1 MTLRVWLAIGLIAG
15 ALDSSAAVVAD
26 ALQPAATWTLPDIEK
41 LPNDTD
47 GQLIRL
53 GRDLTVATFAH
64 IGPNVANRSKRYA
77 GNNLSCQSCHL
88 EAGTK
93 KYGLPFVGVSG
104 DFPQYR
110 AREGR
115 IGTLEDRVNGC
126 MTRSMNGRALP
137 DDSTE
142 MRAFIAYIEFL
153 SMDGKQDGR
162 GSTKLPEL
170 NRAADPLHGKAIYA
184 QICVACHGP
193 DGQGKWRKGAAGGY
207 EFPPLWGRD
216 SFNDGA
222 GMNRLI
228 SAAAFI
234 HSNMPN
240 GTNWQAPAL
249 SVEDSWDVAA
259 YVISKQRPRKADLDQ
274 DFPKRLEKPADAS
287 YGPFADGFPLEQ
299 HRFGPFDPIR
309 AKIKELGAAQPR

>member
-1 MTLRVWLAIGLIAG
+1 MILRLWLAVALIAFGCSG
-15 ALDSSAAVVAD
+15 ALAEPANWAV
-26 ALQPAATWTLPDIEK
+26 PDIDK
-41 LPNDTD
+41 LPNDAD
-47 GQLIRL
+47 GQLVRL
-53 GRDLTVATFAH
+53 GRDLTVATYAH
-64 IGPNVANRSKRYA
+64 IGPHVADRSKRYA
-77 GNNLSCQSCHL
+77 GNDLSCQSCHL

-93 KYGLPFVGVSG
+93 KYGLPFVGVFG

-115 IGTLEDRVNGC
+115 IGTLQDRVNGC

-142 MRAFIAYIEFL
+142 MRAFVAYIKFL
-153 SMDGKQDGR
+153 STGGKQDGR
-162 GSTKLPEL
+162 GSAKLPEL
-170 NRAADPLHGKAIYA
+170 ARAADPVHGLTIYA
-184 QICVACHGP
+184 QICVACHGA
-193 DGQGKWRKGAAGGY
+193 DGQGKRRPGAGAGY
-207 EFPPLWGRD
+207 EFPPLWGGD

-240 GTNWQAPAL
+240 GTTWQAPAL
-249 SVEDSWDVAA
+249 SAEDSWDVAA
-259 YVISKQRPRKADLDQ
+259 YVVSQGRPRKADLDQ
-274 DFPKRLEKPADAS
+274 DFPKRLEKPVDAS
-287 YGPFADGFPLEQ
+287 YGPFADGFPAEQ

-309 AKIKELGAAQPR
+309 AKIKEMGTAQPR

>member
-1 MTLRVWLAIGLIAG
+1 MISRLWLAVGLII
-15 ALDSSAAVVAD
+15 AAVGFGAPSAVA
-26 ALQPAATWTLPDIEK
+26 AASWTIPDIDT
-41 LPNDTD
+41 LPNDAD

-53 GRDLTVATFAH
+53 GRDLTVATYAH
-64 IGPNVANRSKRYA
+64 IGPHVADRSKRYA

-93 KYGLPFVGVSG
+93 RYGLPFVGVFG

-126 MTRSMNGRALP
+126 MTRSMNGRPLP

-142 MRAFIAYIEFL
+142 MRAFVAYIKFL
-153 SMDGKQDGR
+153 STGGKQDGR
-162 GSTKLPEL
+162 GSAKLAEL
-170 NRAADPLHGKAIYA
+170 ARAADPVHGKAIYA

-193 DGQGKWRKGAAGGY
+193 DGQGKRRPGVATGY
-207 EFPPLWGRD
+207 EFPPSWGRD

-240 GTNWQAPAL
+240 GTTWQAPAL
-249 SVEDSWDVAA
+249 STEDSWDVAA
-259 YVISKQRPRKADLDQ
+259 YVISQGRPRKADLDQ

-287 YGPFADGFPLEQ
+287 YGPFADGFPVEQ

-309 AKIKELGAAQPR
+309 AKIKELAAVPAH

>member
-1 MTLRVWLAIGLIAG
+1 MIFRLWLAVALIVAVVGLIH
-15 ALDSSAAVVAD
+15 SSAVAAD
-26 ALQPAATWTLPDIEK
+26 SWTVPDIDTLPDDADGK
-41 LPNDTD
+41 LV
-47 GQLIRL
+47 RL
-53 GRDLTVATFAH
+53 GRELTVATYAH
-64 IGPNVANRSKRYA
+64 IGPRVADKSERYA

-93 KYGLPFVGVSG
+93 RYGLPFVGVFG

-115 IGTLEDRVNGC
+115 VGTLEDRVNGC

-142 MRAFIAYIEFL
+142 MRAFVAYIRFL
-153 SMDGKQDGR
+153 SSGGKQDGR
-162 GSTKLPEL
+162 GSAKLPEL
-170 NRAADPLHGKAIYA
+170 TRAADPVHGKAIYA
-184 QICVACHGP
+184 HICVACHGP
-193 DGQGKWRKGAAGGY
+193 DGQGKRLPGAAAGY

-222 GMNRLI
+222 GMSRLI

-240 GTNWQAPAL
+240 GTTWQAPAV
-249 SVEDSWDVAA
+249 SPDDSWDVAA
-259 YVISKQRPRKADLDQ
+259 YVVSRQRPRKAGLDQ
-274 DFPKRLEKPADAS
+274 DFPMRSEKPADAA
-287 YGPFADGFPLEQ
+287 YGPFADGFPARQ
-299 HRFGPFDPIR
+299 HRFGPFAPIR
-309 AKIKELGAAQPR
+309 ARLKELIGPQAH

>member
-1 MTLRVWLAIGLIAG
+1 MIFRVWLAVGLIVATTG
-15 ALDSSAAVVAD
+15 FTHSSAVATD
-26 ALQPAATWTLPDIEK
+26 GWMVPDIAKLPD
-41 LPNDTD
+41 DAD

-53 GRDLTVATFAH
+53 GRALTVATYAH
-64 IGPNVANRSKRYA
+64 IGPGVADRSRRYA
-77 GNNLSCQSCHL
+77 GNDLSCQSCHL
-88 EAGTK
+88 EAGTRR
-93 KYGLPFVGVSG
+93 YGLPFVGVYG

-115 IGTLEDRVNGC
+115 IGTIEDRINGC

-142 MRAFIAYIEFL
+142 MRAFVAYIRFL
-153 SMDGKQDGR
+153 STGGKQDGR
-162 GSTKLPEL
+162 GSAKLAEL
-170 NRAADPLHGKAIYA
+170 TRPADPVHGKAVYG
-184 QICVACHGP
+184 QTCVACHGA
-193 DGQGKWRKGAAGGY
+193 DGRGKRRAGAAAGY

-240 GTNWQAPAL
+240 GTNWRAPAL
-249 SVEDSWDVAA
+249 SPEESWDVAA
-259 YVISKQRPRKADLDQ
+259 YLISQGRPRKADLDQ
-274 DFPKRLEKPADAS
+274 DFPQRLEKPADAA
-287 YGPFADGFPLEQ
+287 YGPFADGFPADQ
-299 HRFGPFDPIR
+299 HRFGPFAPIR
-309 AKIKELGAAQPR
+309 AKITELGAAQAR